1 MSQLNHSE
9 KIPLS
14 QEDLERGLNFAKNT
28 LRLAGRDILPLFR
41 SNLDSENKISA
52 GYDPVTLADKK
63 SEALIRE
70 EIAKYYPNHGVFG
83 EEGGYTGG
91 NGLTWVIDPIDGTR
105 GFMAGMLHWGM
116 LLALFDG
123 EMPVLGVA
131 YQPYSEELFYG
142 FLNNSWLQR
151 ASEKEFVLKTSSCVD
166 LELAFLG
173 STDDSLFNGAIKDKF
188 NILRNT
194 VRVCRLGGDC
204 YSYCAL
210 AMGGLDIAI
219 DPDLKP
225 YDIQALIPIIKGA
238 GGEITTF
245 DGGNPSMGG
254 NVVASANLSLH
265 RQVLE
270 VLND

>member
-1 MSQLNHSE
+1 M
-9 KIPLS
+9 
-14 QEDLERGLNFAKNT
+14 
-28 LRLAGRDILPLFR
+28 AGKEILPLFR
-41 SNLDSENKISA
+41 SNLDSENKISV

-70 EIAKYYPNHGVFG
+70 EISKHYPQHGVFG
-83 EEGGYTGG
+83 EEEGYTEG

-123 EMPVLGVA
+123 ETPVLGVA

-142 FLNNSWLQR
+142 VSNSSWLQR
-151 ASEKEFVLKTSSCVD
+151 ADDKEILLKTSSCVD
-166 LELAFLG
+166 LESAFLG
-173 STDDSLFNGAIKDKF
+173 STDESLFDGALKEKF
-188 NILRNT
+188 NKLRNT

-210 AMGGLDIAI
+210 SMGGLDVAI

-254 NVVASANLSLH
+254 NVIASANLTLH

-270 VLND
+270 VLNN